1 MNFSLVP
8 SRLFS
13 AAALCVAAASLVL
26 TTGCGG
32 KSKAEAASST
42 APQSLSEPVRPSE
55 SEPATPPAIPV
66 SNSDEYAVQKTGE
79 SRELPTFIPP
89 SSSQPPASAPAAV
102 VQLDEGP
109 MSSGDK
115 YHTLAKGETLYAVS
129 RKYNVKVKD
138 LIAVN
143 NFKDPNKLSVG
154 TKVYIPN

>member
-1 MNFSLVP
+1 MNFSAVS
-8 SRLFS
+8 SRLLS
-13 AAALCVAAASLVL
+13 VAALSVAAGCLLVS
-26 TTGCGG
+26 TGCG
-32 KSKAEAASST
+32 KSKAAAASST
-42 APQSLSEPVRPSE
+42 APQSLSEPVRPMEE

-66 SNSDEYAVQKTGE
+66 SNNDEYAVQKTGN

-89 SSSQPPASAPAAV
+89 SSPQPLAAAPAAI
-102 VQLDEGP
+102 VQLDEG
-109 MSSGDK
+109 SKGGAGK
-115 YHTLAKGETLYAVS
+115 YHTLAKGETLYGLS